1 MQWGDRID
9 YPIYIEEKATS
20 PLIVC
25 QFSIFSFEEERR
37 TMHVLLATKHPDLRL
52 SIELLLSQEPGT
64 TIVGTAS
71 ETEGLLALIKS
82 TSPDIVILDWDLPGR
97 PVAKLLSKKSISRDR
112 TRFIVLCTRPEMKN
126 QARQAGADVCLV
138 KGDTPDELLTVFQ
151 QTRNELRAKTTES
164 KSEKE

>member
-1 MQWGDRID
+1 
-9 YPIYIEEKATS
+9 
-20 PLIVC
+20 
-25 QFSIFSFEEERR
+25 
-37 TMHVLLATKHPDLRL
+37 MHVLLATKHPDLRL
-52 SIELLLSQEPGT
+52 SIELLLSQEPGVS
-64 TIVGTAS
+64 IVGSAS

-82 TSPDIVILDWDLPGR
+82 TNPDIVIVDWDLPGR